1 MRETAPGLVR
11 YSRVTTPRQILPGQ
25 RYLITR
31 RCTQRQFWLRP
42 SRMTN
47 HIIKYCL
54 ALAVEHTG
62 VLVHAACFLS
72 NHWHGVVTDPQG
84 RLPEFLERFHR
95 LVAKAQNASLGRWEN
110 LWSSDKTSAVLLVS
124 DADVLEKMAYTI
136 ANPTAAGLVRSPHEW
151 PGVISH
157 RLNESEL
164 VEMPD
169 VFFDENGE
177 LPDEVRLE
185 FVRPTI
191 FSGMSDAELSAQ
203 LRDAIA
209 AHVRRS
215 RQDRQRRGLR
225 FLGREAVLR
234 QAFSSAPQTPAPR
247 RNPSPRVACKS
258 TSARVR
264 AIQQMTM
271 FVKEYGAARR
281 SWRAGNRN
289 VTFPAGTYALRIH
302 AGVAC
307 AQAP

>member
-1 MRETAPGLVR
+1 VTA
-11 YSRVTTPRQILPGQ
+11 PRQILPGQ

-42 SRMTN
+42 SRLTN

-54 ALAVEHTG
+54 ALAAEDTG
-62 VLVHAACFLS
+62 VQLHAACFMS
-72 NHWHGVVTDPQG
+72 NHWHGVVTDPEA

-95 LVAKAQNASLGRWEN
+95 SVAKAQNASLGRWEN

-136 ANPTAAGLVRSPHEW
+136 ANPTVAGLVRSPHEW

-157 RLNESEL
+157 RLQESES

-169 VFFDENGE
+169 IFFDENSG
-177 LPDEVRLE
+177 LPDEVNLE
-185 FVRPTI
+185 FVRPPI
-191 FSGMSDAELSAQ
+191 FLEVGDAELSAR
-203 LRDAIA
+203 LRDAVS
-209 AHVRRS
+209 AHVRHA
-215 RQDRQRRGLR
+215 RQDMQARGQR

-234 QAFSSAPQTPAPR
+234 QAFSATPKPAPR
-247 RNPSPRVACKS
+247 RNPNPRIAAKS
-258 TSARVR
+258 TPTRIQ
-264 AIQQMTM
+264 AIGRMLL
-271 FVKEYGAARR
+271 FVKEYGATRL